1 MSNFKIIKRLL
12 KLIGKFINVLILAV
26 INGAVG
32 FLCGSA
38 ITILGA
44 VGLAKVLGSS
54 INMSYELIIG
64 LIVASGILRGVLRYF
79 EQYSNHYI
87 AFKILAIIRH
97 HVYNALK
104 RLAPAKLDT
113 KQKGDI
119 ISTVTSDIEMLE
131 VFYAHTMSPVLIALL
146 TQSVVLLF
154 IGLVSS
160 WYLAIVALIG
170 YIILGVVIPKVA
182 SNKLSEDGLNY
193 RTKLG
198 SFNAYYLDSIKG
210 IKEISLNNQND
221 KRVEEVNIKSDELIS
236 YTTKLN
242 KGISKNEA
250 FSTLIVSLFTL
261 IAFAVGILLVR
272 LNNLDIGLM
281 IIGVVAVMG
290 SFGPVLALADLP
302 RSLNQTFAS
311 AKRVFAI
318 LDEEPIVHKNLS
330 GNEFEYKN
338 LKVENVYFKY
348 LIDSPYTIKDLSLKV
363 DSKKIVG
370 IIGPSGCGKSTLL
383 KLLVRTWPHE
393 KGTIN
398 YNDLAIDQIKTE
410 SLLNNVTMISQSTY
424 LFNDTILN
432 NLLMANPYASIDEVY
447 KACKNA
453 SIHDFIMTLENG
465 YEHVILDNGDNISSG
480 QKQRIGLARAF
491 LRNSNLILL
500 DEPTSNVDAINEGII
515 LKSLLNNEEK
525 TIILVSHRKST
536 MNICD
541 TIYNFE
547 EGKLV
552 LLNE

>member
-1 MSNFKIIKRLL
+1 MSNFKIIRRLL

-26 INGAVG
+26 VNGAVG
-32 FLCGSA
+32 FLCGTA
-38 ITILGA
+38 ITVLGA
-44 VGLAKVLGSS
+44 IGLAKVLGSD

-64 LIVASGILRGVLRYF
+64 LIIASGILRGILRYF

-131 VFYAHTMSPVLIALL
+131 VFYAHTMSPVLIAII
-146 TQSVVLLF
+146 TQVTILLF
-154 IGLVSS
+154 IGFVSS
-160 WYLAIVALIG
+160 WYLALVALLG
-170 YIILGVVIPKVA
+170 YILLGVVMPKIA
-182 SNKLSEDGLNY
+182 SNKLNEDGLNY
-193 RTKLG
+193 RNHLG

-210 IKEISLNNQND
+210 IKEISLNNQN
-221 KRVEEVNIKSDELIS
+221 EERLEGVNQRSDELIS

-242 KGISKNEA
+242 KRISKNE
-250 FSTLIVSLFTL
+250 SIYTLIVSLFTL
-261 IAFAVGILLVR
+261 ISFIVGVILVKY
-272 LNNLDIGLM
+272 NNLDVGLM
-281 IIGVVAVMG
+281 IGGVVAVMG

-318 LDEEPIVHKNLS
+318 LDEEPVVEKNLD
-330 GNEFEYKN
+330 GHKFEYEK
-338 LKVENVYFKY
+338 LEVADISFKY
-348 LIDSPYTIKDLSLKV
+348 LDNSPYVIEDLSLKL
-363 DSKKIVG
+363 KNQEIVG

-383 KLLVRTWPHE
+383 KLLIRIWPYE
-393 KGTIN
+393 KGKIN
-398 YNDLAIDQIKTE
+398 YNDLSINEIKTE

-432 NLLMANPYASIDEVY
+432 NLLMANPNATLEEVY
-447 KACKNA
+447 EACKSA

-465 YEHVILDNGDNISSG
+465 YDHIIVDNGDNISSG

-491 LRNSNLILL
+491 LRKSKLILL

-515 LKSLLNNEEK
+515 LKSLSENK
-525 TIILVSHRKST
+525 DRTIILVSHRKST

-541 TIYNFE
+541 TIYSFE
-547 EGKLV
+547 NGRLV

>member
-1 MSNFKIIKRLL
+1 MSNFKIINRLL

-26 INGAVG
+26 VNGAVG

-44 VGLAKVLGSS
+44 VGLAKMLGSP
-54 INMSYELIIG
+54 INMSYELIVG
-64 LIVASGILRGVLRYF
+64 LIIASGILRGILRYF

-131 VFYAHTMSPVLIALL
+131 VFYAHTMSPVLIAII
-146 TQSVVLLF
+146 TQVTILLF
-154 IGLVSS
+154 IGFISS
-160 WYLAIVALIG
+160 WYLALVALFG
-170 YIILGVVIPKVA
+170 YIFLGIIVPKIA
-182 SNKLSEDGLNY
+182 SNKLNEDGLNY
-193 RTKLG
+193 RNKLG

-210 IKEISLNNQND
+210 IKEISLNNQN
-221 KRVEEVNIKSDELIS
+221 EERLEKVNTKSEELIS

-250 FSTLIVSLFTL
+250 LQTLMVSFFTL
-261 IAFAVGILLVR
+261 ISFLVGILLVR
-272 LNNLDIGLM
+272 FNNLDIGLM

-318 LDEEPIVHKNLS
+318 LDEEPVVNKNLL
-330 GNEFEYKN
+330 GNEFEYEN
-338 LKVENVYFKY
+338 LEVENLYFKY
-348 LIDSPYTIKDLSLKV
+348 LDETPYVIKNLSFQVNNKN
-363 DSKKIVG
+363 IVG
-370 IIGPSGCGKSTLL
+370 IIGPSGSGKSTLL
-383 KLLVRTWPHE
+383 KLLIRIWPSE
-393 KGTIN
+393 KGEIT
-398 YNDLAIDQIKTE
+398 YNNLNIESIKTE

-432 NLLMANPYASIDEVY
+432 NLLMSNPSATLDEVY
-447 KACKNA
+447 EASKKA

-465 YEHVILDNGDNISSG
+465 YNHIIINNGDNISSG

-491 LRNSNLILL
+491 LRKSNIILL

-515 LKSLLNNEEK
+515 LKSLSINRDE

-541 TIYNFE
+541 TIYSFE
-547 EGKLV
+547 NGRLV

>member
-160 WYLAIVALIG
+160 WYLTIVALIG

-272 LNNLDIGLM
+272 LNNVDIGLM

-302 RSLNQTFAS
+302 RSLNQAFAS

-348 LIDSPYTIKDLSLKV
+348 LTDSPYTIKDLSLKV

-410 SLLNNVTMISQSTY
+410 SLLNSVTMISQSTY

-465 YEHVILDNGDNISSG
+465 YDHVILDNGDNISSG

>member
-32 FLCGSA
+32 FLCGGA

-44 VGLAKVLGSS
+44 VGLAKILGSP

-64 LIVASGILRGVLRYF
+64 LIIASGILRGVLRYF

-160 WYLAIVALIG
+160 WYLTIVALIG

-302 RSLNQTFAS
+302 RSLNQAFAS

-348 LIDSPYTIKDLSLKV
+348 LTDSPYTIKDLSLKV

-410 SLLNNVTMISQSTY
+410 SLLNSVTMISQSTY

-465 YEHVILDNGDNISSG
+465 YDHVILDNGDNISSG

-525 TIILVSHRKST
+525 TIVLVSHRKST